1 MRLLAGCL
9 VWVGCG
15 GEQGE
20 EVRFLRGG
28 VLVPSHWEQGREAG
42 PGQRFWEIDWNPGEW
57 QTLGPVVAEAPL
69 QPGCAPLYSLK
80 LGDVS
85 RRVAL
90 GGTAPDTAL
99 EFSEDEERLAVGTSL
114 GDLLVLDAW
123 TGEVQA
129 RRKFP
134 EAVVKVLVFS
144 GDGETLYMA
153 EQSPDALVHALDPET
168 LESRWTLSLAER
180 VGSSAAPAGEDLYGV
195 YSLPSAYGMEAL
207 AGGDLVLSAVH
218 GWNDI
223 DGVRRNLSQLLRV
236 DPQGQVVQAWPPEP
250 ADVTLMHPQVDEAGG
265 LVAVPV
271 ARSSAG
277 PPPDLPIPGV
287 VVLDLSDFTLR
298 SSVVAAPLAPW
309 FDSVFFWETIDLD
322 VESDV
327 LLLGLADGRVQ
338 IHNVE
343 GQLKTEL
350 SLGVPVVTAGVPIS
364 ASVGHSRLMGKQVV
378 TLTSG
383 TNIPVAALS
392 SAHRPPAAH
401 PQENTLWVHDLEG
414 NLDWTWR
421 GPHVLEGLSFSPE
434 HRWLVVGA
442 GPRRVDHREDLFGA
456 LVFDAASED
465 LSVFCPTESPVFFR
479 HTSTRDG
486 RVAVAE
492 SPFLREDGT
501 LAGAYRVTVLR

>member
-1 MRLLAGCL
+1 M
-9 VWVGCG
+9 
-15 GEQGE
+15 
-20 EVRFLRGG
+20 
-28 VLVPSHWEQGREAG
+28 LVPSSWELGRPAG
-42 PGQRFWEIDWNPGEW
+42 PAHSFLEVDWTPGEK
-57 QTLGPVVAEAPL
+57 LSVGPEVLEVPL
-69 QPGCAPLYSLK
+69 HPACASLYSLE

-99 EFSEDEERLAVGTSL
+99 AFSEDGEHLAVGTSL
-114 GDLLVLDAW
+114 GDLWVLDAW
-123 TGEVQA
+123 TGEVQV
-129 RRKFP
+129 RRRFP

-153 EQSPDALVHALDPET
+153 EQSLEALVHALDPVT
-168 LESRWTLSLAER
+168 LESRWTLALSDR
-180 VGSSAAPAGEDLYGV
+180 VGSTPAPAGEDLYGV
-195 YSLPSAYGMEAL
+195 YSLPSAYGMEEL
-207 AGGDLVLSAVH
+207 SGGDLVLSAVH
-218 GWNDI
+218 GWNDLE
-223 DGVRRNLSQLLRV
+223 GVRRNLSQLLRV
-236 DPQGQVVQAWPPEP
+236 DPTGKVVQAWPPEP

-271 ARSSAG
+271 ARSSVG
-277 PPPDLPIPGV
+277 PAPDLPVPGV
-287 VVLDLSDFTLR
+287 AVLDLIDFTLR
-298 SSVVAAPLAPW
+298 SSVVASPLAPW

-322 VESDV
+322 VASDV

-338 IHNVE
+338 IRGVDGH
-343 GQLKTEL
+343 LKTEL
-350 SLGVPVVTAGVPIS
+350 ALGVPVVTAGVPIS
-364 ASVGHSRLMGKQVV
+364 ASVGHSRLVGEQVV

-401 PQENTLWVHDLEG
+401 PQENTLWVHRLDGDLA
-414 NLDWTWR
+414 WTWR
-421 GPHVLEGLSFSPE
+421 GPHVLEGLSSSPDR
-434 HRWLVVGA
+434 RWLVVGA

-456 LVFDAASED
+456 LVFDVEAEG

-501 LAGAYRVTVLR
+501 LGGAYRVTVLR

>member
-1 MRLLAGCL
+1 MLLAAG
-9 VWVGCG
+9 VFWGGCG
-15 GEQGE
+15 GEKGDV
-20 EVRFLRGG
+20 VRFLRGG
-28 VLVPSHWEQGREAG
+28 VLIPSHWEQGREAG
-42 PGQRFWEIDWNPGEW
+42 GGQRFWEIDWKPGEW
-57 QTLGPVVAEAPL
+57 QPVGKVEAEAPL
-69 QPGCAPLYSLK
+69 HPSCAPLYSVE

-99 EFSEDEERLAVGTSL
+99 EFSGDGERLAVGTSL
-114 GDLLVLDAW
+114 GELLVLNAW
-123 TGEVQA
+123 TGEVLA

-153 EQSPDALVHALDPET
+153 EQSPEALVHALDPTT
-168 LESRWTLSLAER
+168 LESRWTLALAER
-180 VGSSAAPAGEDLYGV
+180 VGRSAAPAGEDLYGV
-195 YSLPSAYGMEAL
+195 YSLPSAYGMEEL
-207 AGGDLVLSAVH
+207 TGGDIVISAVH
-218 GWNDI
+218 GWNDL

-236 DPQGQVVQAWPPEP
+236 NPQGQVVQAWPSEP

-322 VESDV
+322 VAADV

-338 IHNVE
+338 IYTVE

-350 SLGVPVVTAGVPIS
+350 TLGVPVVTAGVPIS
-364 ASVGHSRLMGKQVV
+364 ASVGHSRLMGERVV

-401 PQENTLWVHDLEG
+401 PQENTLWIHDLEG
-414 NLDWTWR
+414 SLVWTWR
-421 GPHVLEGLSFSPE
+421 GPHVLEGLSFSPDN
-434 HRWLVVGA
+434 RWLVVGA

-456 LVFDAASED
+456 LVFDAAKED

-492 SPFLREDGT
+492 SPYLREDGT